1 MQTELL
7 LFIGL
12 TALGAAFVKGV
23 TGMAFPLFAT
33 PVVALLTDI
42 RTAIVVLLAPNIL
55 MDIVLI
61 ARRRFPLEHLRR
73 LWPMLAAGI
82 VGVFL
87 GTYFLV
93 TIPERLVNLILA
105 AILFVFV
112 GQSLWAKGVALPA
125 RWEPLV
131 SAGVGF
137 LAGVLTGVSN
147 TLSPIVAIY
156 MLSLQLAK
164 FDFVKSVALVF
175 FSFKVAQ
182 VGAVWRWNLFTLD
195 RLWLSAGATAFAFA
209 GFGIGLRVQD
219 RINQQTFNRLLLG
232 LLVLMA
238 VLLAAKALR

>member
-1 MQTELL
+1 MDQVTVL
-7 LFIGL
+7 IGL
-12 TALGAAFVKGV
+12 TALGAALVKGV

-33 PVVALLTDI
+33 PVVALLTDM

-82 VGVFL
+82 AGVFL

-105 AILFVFV
+105 GIIFVFV

-131 SAGVGF
+131 SPGVGF
-137 LAGVLTGVSN
+137 AAGVLTGVSN
-147 TLSPIVAIY
+147 TLSPIVATY

-175 FSFKVAQ
+175 FSFKMAQ
-182 VGAVWRWNLFTLD
+182 VVAVWRWNLFTLD
-195 RLWLSAGATAFAFA
+195 RLWLSAAATAFAFA

-219 RINQQTFNRLLLG
+219 RIHQRTFNRV
-232 LLVLMA
+232 LLVLLALMGA
-238 VLLAAKALR
+238 LLVAKAIG

>member
-1 MQTELL
+1 MDQTTLL
-7 LFIGL
+7 VGI
-12 TALGAAFVKGV
+12 TAMGSAFVKGV

-55 MDIVLI
+55 MDVVLI
-61 ARRRFPLEHLRR
+61 SRKRFPLEHLRR
-73 LWPMLAAGI
+73 LWPMLVAGI
-82 VGVFL
+82 IGVFL
-87 GTYFLV
+87 GTYLLV

-105 AILFVFV
+105 AIIFVFV

-125 RWEPLV
+125 RWEPAV
-131 SAGVGF
+131 SPAVGF
-137 LAGVLTGVSN
+137 VAGVLTGVSN

-175 FSFKVAQ
+175 FSFKMAQ
-182 VGAVWRWNLFTLD
+182 VGAVWKWHLFTPD
-195 RLWLSAGATAFAFA
+195 RVWLSAGATAFAFA

-219 RINQQTFNRLLLG
+219 RINQRTFNR
-232 LLVLMA
+232 
-238 VLLAAKALR
+238 VLLALLVIIGLLLAGKAFR